1 VSDGNG
7 GTSTATIHVT
17 VTPVIV
23 PTETE
28 DPTLSEDTGGTRDTK
43 GLGAINDPSPQ
54 DGFANALGMNIFG
67 KGDTTLSHGSTG
79 SAIGF
84 SNVGMDRNDPGD
96 GPFGRTKDTPIEEA
110 IKAVGTDGSIRSL
123 NQGGPLE
130 AMKNQLNLVPDRT
143 VDPFWKEPQR
153 HVSDAEAMI
162 SNESIQRALD
172 GLKRQLE
179 ESARP
184 DELKEKLMVG
194 MASGIGSSFFVG
206 YVIWAL
212 RGTSLLA
219 SALASL
225 PLWRCFDPL
234 PVLWTPKRRRRKRDT
249 EGENI
254 EKERENTENV
264 EELFSSVQGPRVRTD
279 VKGTGK

>member
-1 VSDGNG
+1 
-7 GTSTATIHVT
+7 
-17 VTPVIV
+17 
-23 PTETE
+23 
-28 DPTLSEDTGGTRDTK
+28 
-43 GLGAINDPSPQ
+43 
-54 DGFANALGMNIFG
+54 
-67 KGDTTLSHGSTG
+67 
-79 SAIGF
+79 
-84 SNVGMDRNDPGD
+84 
-96 GPFGRTKDTPIEEA
+96 
-110 IKAVGTDGSIRSL
+110 
-123 NQGGPLE
+123 
-130 AMKNQLNLVPDRT
+130 MKNQLNLVPDRT